1 MMGKNS
7 KVVFG
12 LPKGWEWFALMVM
25 VFSLFGLF
33 QASNL
38 YLRVGESW
46 MTHFSGSLTFKG
58 SIAFWTLSATFIMAT
73 MFVTARSLLV
83 TKKRQT
89 FNGYDAT
96 AGLLT
101 VLGVFFVIIGTLYG
115 VFKGEE
121 HIEFLYNIRFLLLLQ
136 FGWLLTAFGCVWF
149 AVTE

>member
-1 MMGKNS
+1 MGKNR

-12 LPKGWEWFALMVM
+12 LPRRVEFVALMVM

-46 MTHFSGSLTFKG
+46 MTHFSGDLTFKG
-58 SIAFWTLSATFIMAT
+58 SIAFWVLSATFIMAT
-73 MFVTARSLLV
+73 MFVTGRSLLV
-83 TKKRQT
+83 TRKRQT

-115 VFKGEE
+115 VFKGEPN
-121 HIEFLYNIRFLLLLQ
+121 IEFLYNVKFLILLQ
-136 FGWLLTAFGCVWF
+136 WGWLLTAMGCVWF
-149 AVTE
+149 AVTS